1 MEQDSLLAIVPA
13 AGALLRALLF
23 LLPFFGPQIVRG
35 GARALSGVKGLGKI
49 PGATGALGSLADP
62 KGISSQ
68 LLGFGGGFGASEIA
82 GNLLLGNPEDT
93 SDEANFSQLLNQL
106 QGPRPLADND
116 SSFLKLLQQQQV
128 QGNLAPALTDL
139 GVR

>member
-1 MEQDSLLAIVPA
+1 MPA
-13 AGALLRALLF
+13 ALLRLLLF
-23 LLPFFGPQIVRG
+23 LIPQLLGPSLVRG
-35 GARALSGVKGLGKI
+35 GARALSGVKALGKV
-49 PGATGALGSLADP
+49 PGATRALTSLADP
-62 KGISSQ
+62 KGFSS
-68 LLGFGGGFGASEIA
+68 LAAGIGGGSLVSLGLESAVF
-82 GNLLLGNPEDT
+82 GNPEDT
-93 SDEANFSQLLNQL
+93 SDEANFSELLNQL